1 MANKSAN
8 RTKYMFILYL
18 FFRCTKIT
26 VNLNY
31 NTPHTFHFPKGLH
44 SPKGRYY
51 IFVTSVMFEVDAVI
65 TWVDGADPAHRA
77 KRERHLAQA
86 QAEALA
92 QAQAPLHDNGT
103 NPHRWVCSDELNYCV
118 RSIANHAQWV
128 RRIWIVTDDQT
139 PVIERI
145 SPEFSAKIAIVD
157 HREIFAG
164 LENALPT
171 FNSLSIETMLWR
183 IPGLAEHFLYFND
196 DVFLTAPVTPSDF
209 FAADGPV
216 LRGKW
221 TDHSDL
227 AACGARRDEASLL
240 NHYNQINA
248 AQMIGYTADHVFE
261 SAHVVHPMQR
271 TVMADLFESY
281 APEFARNASYRFR
294 DGGQFLPQS
303 LHNHACLADGSAA
316 ILDTRDYLHV
326 AVGATDQYSAED
338 VSGYLSSSER
348 DAIKFLCVN
357 DLPSVERSF
366 PDARLW
372 IEEAIAR

>member
-1 MANKSAN
+1 
-8 RTKYMFILYL
+8 
-18 FFRCTKIT
+18 
-26 VNLNY
+26 
-31 NTPHTFHFPKGLH
+31 
-44 SPKGRYY
+44 
-51 IFVTSVMFEVDAVI
+51 MFEVDAVI
-65 TWVDGADPAHRA
+65 TWVDGADPVHKAT
-77 KRERHLAQA
+77 REYYLATA
-86 QAEALA
+86 RALA
-92 QAQAPLHDNGT
+92 KTGAEAPLHDNGT

-118 RSIANHAQWV
+118 RSIANHAPWV
-128 RRIWIVTDDQT
+128 RRIWIVTDNQT

-145 SPEFSAKIAIVD
+145 SPEFSAKISIVD
-157 HREIFAG
+157 HRDIFAG
-164 LENALPT
+164 VQDALPT

-221 TDHSDL
+221 TDHSVL
-227 AACGARRDEASLL
+227 ADCGASRDEASLL

-271 TVMADLFESY
+271 SVMAELFDSY
-281 APEFARNASYRFR
+281 RDAFIANASFRFR
-294 DGGQFLPQS
+294 DAGQFLPQS
-303 LHNHACLADGSAA
+303 LHNHACLANGSAA

-326 AVGATDQYSAED
+326 AVGDTEQYSAED
-338 VSGYLSSSER
+338 VSGYLSGPAR

-357 DLPSVERSF
+357 DLPEVERSF

-372 IEEAIAR
+372 IEEAIARPGNA